1 MLTAAVQKKRELRPV
16 HRRVGTVRD
25 APIRQQEAARMRG
38 LGDHLSIGERIAFYR
53 KRRGYTQEVLA
64 GLVGRSTDWL
74 AKAESGRRRP
84 PRIDMLA
91 ELARILRVPLGDLVG
106 QSMLVEDEKQQD
118 DVPAVRDAL
127 MSPRRLSRLL
137 FGPEVDAQLPTPA
150 PAAVRVEKAWSDY
163 QGGRLGSVLAALPA
177 LLLAAQE
184 LEDRA
189 ARREEDQHDC
199 WAVSARTH
207 HLAATTLAKIGESDI
222 SWLAAERAMQAA
234 DASDDPLVL
243 ASAARSGTHALL
255 ANGRYEAAM
264 SLGDTT
270 ANWLAPRVG
279 ENDPAALSLLGMIH
293 LRAAVAAARHQDRP
307 TATRLLDRATEL
319 ADDLGSD
326 ENYWQTGFGPT
337 NVILHRLS
345 VELDLDNVSYVVEN
359 GRINVDH
366 MPQERS
372 ISHRIDFARA
382 LSLAGHGDDAFA
394 ELRKAERTSPQL
406 VRNNPRVRE
415 TLRDLTKQS
424 PVTAGSRSSEVF
436 VMAQRCRAV
445 Q

>member
-1 MLTAAVQKKRELRPV
+1 
-16 HRRVGTVRD
+16 
-25 APIRQQEAARMRG
+25 MRG

>member
-1 MLTAAVQKKRELRPV
+1 
-16 HRRVGTVRD
+16 
-25 APIRQQEAARMRG
+25 MRG

-74 AKAESGRRRP
+74 AKAETGRRKP

-106 QSMLVEDEKQQD
+106 QTMLVEDDKHQD

-137 FGPEVDAQLPTPA
+137 FGPEAEAQLPTPA
-150 PAAVRVEKAWSDY
+150 PIAVRVEKAWNDY
-163 QGGRLGSVLAALPA
+163 QGGRLGSVIAALPG
-177 LLLAAQE
+177 LLQTAQE

-189 ARREEDQHDC
+189 ARRGEDRHDC

-234 DASDDPLVL
+234 DSSDDPLVL

-264 SLGDTT
+264 QLGDAT
-270 ANWLAPRVG
+270 ANWLAPRVADS
-279 ENDPAALSLLGMIH
+279 DPSALSLLGMIH

-307 TATRLLDRATEL
+307 TATRLLDRAEEL

-337 NVILHRLS
+337 NVLLHLLS
-345 VELDLDNVSYVVEN
+345 IELDLDNIAYVVEN

-372 ISHRIDFARA
+372 VSHRIDFARA
-382 LSLAGHGDDAFA
+382 LSLAGHGDEAFA
-394 ELRKAERTSPQL
+394 ELRTAERTSPQL

-424 PVTAGSRSSEVF
+424 PVTAGARSSEVF

>member
-1 MLTAAVQKKRELRPV
+1 
-16 HRRVGTVRD
+16 
-25 APIRQQEAARMRG
+25 MRG

-74 AKAESGRRRP
+74 AKIETGRRKP

-91 ELARILRVPLGDLVG
+91 ELAQTLRIPLGDIVG
-106 QSMLVEDEKQQD
+106 QSMLMEDERQQD

-137 FGPEVDAQLPTPA
+137 FGPEVEAQLPTPA
-150 PAAVRVEKAWSDY
+150 PASVQVEKAWNDY
-163 QGGRLGSVLAALPA
+163 QGGCLGRVVAALPA
-177 LLLAAQE
+177 LLQTAHE

-189 ARREEDQHDC
+189 ARREADRHDC
-199 WAVSARTH
+199 WAASARTH
-207 HLAATTLAKIGESDI
+207 HLAATTLAKIGESDL

-264 SLGDTT
+264 ELGEAT
-270 ANWLAPRVG
+270 ATWLSSHIT
-279 ENDPAALSLLGMIH
+279 ESDPVALSLLGMIH

-307 TATRLLDRATEL
+307 TATRLLGRAEEL

-337 NVILHRLS
+337 NVLLHRLS
-345 VELDLDNVSYVVEN
+345 IELDLDNVSYVVEH

-372 ISHRIDFARA
+372 VSHRIDFSRA
-382 LSLAGHGDDAFA
+382 LSLAGQGDEAFA
-394 ELRKAERTSPQL
+394 ELRRAERTSPQL

-415 TLRDLTKQS
+415 TLRDLTRQS
-424 PVTAGSRSSEVF
+424 PVTAGARSSEVF

>member
-1 MLTAAVQKKRELRPV
+1 
-16 HRRVGTVRD
+16 
-25 APIRQQEAARMRG
+25 MRG

-74 AKAESGRRRP
+74 AKAESGRRKP

-137 FGPEVDAQLPTPA
+137 FGPEAGAQLPTPA
-150 PAAVRVEKAWSDY
+150 PAAARVENVWNDY
-163 QGGRLGSVLAALPA
+163 QGGRLGSVIAALPA
-177 LLLAAQE
+177 LLQTAQE

-189 ARREEDQHDC
+189 ARREEDRHDC

-264 SLGDTT
+264 QLGDAT
-270 ANWLAPRVG
+270 ATWLSPRVAEG
-279 ENDPAALSLLGMIH
+279 DPAALSLLGMIH

-307 TATRLLDRATEL
+307 TATRLLDRAEEL
-319 ADDLGSD
+319 SEDLGSD

-337 NVILHRLS
+337 NVLLHRLS
-345 VELDLDNVSYVVEN
+345 IELDLDNVAYVVEN

-372 ISHRIDFARA
+372 VSHRIDFARA

-394 ELRKAERTSPQL
+394 ELRTAERTSPQL

>member
-1 MLTAAVQKKRELRPV
+1 
-16 HRRVGTVRD
+16 
-25 APIRQQEAARMRG
+25 MRG
-38 LGDHLSIGERIAFYR
+38 LSDHMSIGERIAFYR

-74 AKAESGRRRP
+74 AKAESGRRQP

-91 ELARILRVPLGDLVG
+91 ELARTLRVPLGDLVG
-106 QSMLVEDEKQQD
+106 QPVLLEDEKEQD

-137 FGPEVDAQLPTPA
+137 FGPNVEAQLPTPA
-150 PAAVRVEKAWSDY
+150 PIATMVEQRWSDY
-163 QGGRLGSVLAALPA
+163 QSGRLGTVIAALPG
-177 LLLAAQE
+177 LLQTAQE

-189 ARREEDQHDC
+189 SRSGAADRQDC

-222 SWLAAERAMQAA
+222 SWLAAERAMRAA
-234 DASDDPLVL
+234 DESGDPLVL

-255 ANGRYEAAM
+255 ANGRYDDAM
-264 SLGDTT
+264 ELGDMT
-270 ANWLAPRVG
+270 AAWLSVRV
-279 ENDPAALSLLGMIH
+279 EESNPAALSLLGMVH
-293 LRAAVAAARHQDRP
+293 LRAAIAAARRQDRG
-307 TATRLLDRATEL
+307 TATSLLDRAEAL

-326 ENYWQTGFGPT
+326 ENYWQTSFGPT

-345 VELDLDNVSYVVEN
+345 AELDLDNVSYVVAHGEV
-359 GRINVDH
+359 NVDH
-366 MPQERS
+366 MAPERGV
-372 ISHRIDFARA
+372 SHRIDYARA
-382 LSLAGHGDDAFA
+382 LSLAGRGDDAFT
-394 ELRKAERTSPQL
+394 ELARAERTAPQL

-415 TLRDLTKQS
+415 TLRDLIKHA
-424 PVTAGSRSSEVF
+424 PVSGGARSSELF
-436 VMAQRCRAV
+436 IMAQRCKAV

>member
-1 MLTAAVQKKRELRPV
+1 
-16 HRRVGTVRD
+16 
-25 APIRQQEAARMRG
+25 MRG
-38 LGDHLSIGERIAFYR
+38 LGDHLSIGERIAFCR

-74 AKAESGRRRP
+74 AKAETGRRKP

-137 FGPEVDAQLPTPA
+137 FGPEADAQLPTPA
-150 PAAVRVEKAWSDY
+150 PVAVRVEKAWNDY
-163 QGGRLGSVLAALPA
+163 QGGRLGSVIAALPA
-177 LLLAAQE
+177 LLQTAQE

-189 ARREEDQHDC
+189 ARREEDRRDC

-264 SLGDTT
+264 ELGEAT
-270 ANWLAPRVG
+270 ARWLAPQV
-279 ENDPAALSLLGMIH
+279 EESDPSALSLLGMIH

-307 TATRLLDRATEL
+307 TAAGLLSRAEAL

-337 NVILHRLS
+337 NVLLHRLS
-345 VELDLDNVSYVVEN
+345 IELDLDNVAYVVEN

-372 ISHRIDFARA
+372 VSHRIDFARA
-382 LSLAGHGDDAFA
+382 LSLAGHGDEAFA

-424 PVTAGSRSSEVF
+424 PVTAGARSSEVF

>member
-1 MLTAAVQKKRELRPV
+1 
-16 HRRVGTVRD
+16 
-25 APIRQQEAARMRG
+25 MRG

-74 AKAESGRRRP
+74 AKAETGRRKP

-91 ELARILRVPLGDLVG
+91 ELARILRVPLGDLLG
-106 QSMLVEDEKQQD
+106 QTLLVEDEKHQD

-137 FGPEVDAQLPTPA
+137 FGPEADVQLPTPA
-150 PAAVRVEKAWSDY
+150 PVAVRVEHAWNDY
-163 QGGRLGSVLAALPA
+163 QGGRLGSVIAALPA
-177 LLLAAQE
+177 LLQTAQE

-189 ARREEDQHDC
+189 GRRGEDRRDC

-207 HLAATTLAKIGESDI
+207 HLAATTLAKVGESDV
-222 SWLAAERAMQAA
+222 SWLAAERAMRAA
-234 DASDDPLVL
+234 DESDDPMVL

-264 SLGDTT
+264 ELGDTT
-270 ANWLAPRVG
+270 ATWLASQVA
-279 ENDPAALSLLGMIH
+279 ESDPSALSLLGMIH
-293 LRAAVAAARHQDRP
+293 LRAAVAAARYQDRP
-307 TATRLLDRATEL
+307 TAARLLNRAEEL

-345 VELDLDNVSYVVEN
+345 IELDLDNVSYVVEN
-359 GRINVDH
+359 GRIDVDH

-372 ISHRIDFARA
+372 VSHRIDYSRA
-382 LSLAGHGDDAFA
+382 LSLAGHGDEAFT
-394 ELRKAERTSPQL
+394 ELRTAERTAPQL

-415 TLRDLTKQS
+415 TLRDLIKQA
-424 PVTAGSRSSEVF
+424 PVSGGSRSSEVF

>member
-1 MLTAAVQKKRELRPV
+1 
-16 HRRVGTVRD
+16 
-25 APIRQQEAARMRG
+25 MRG

-64 GLVGRSTDWL
+64 GLAGRSTDWL
-74 AKAESGRRRP
+74 AKIETGRRKP
-84 PRIDMLA
+84 PRIDMLT
-91 ELARILRVPLGDLVG
+91 ELAHILRVPLGDLLG
-106 QSMLVEDEKQQD
+106 QTVLVESGQQQD

-137 FGPEVDAQLPTPA
+137 FGPEVEAQLPTPA
-150 PAAVRVEKAWSDY
+150 PVAVRVEHAWNDY
-163 QGGRLGSVLAALPA
+163 QGGRLGSVIAALPA
-177 LLLAAQE
+177 LLRAAQE

-189 ARREEDQHDC
+189 ARVGDDRRDC

-222 SWLAAERAMQAA
+222 SWLAAERAMRAA
-234 DASDDPLVL
+234 DESDDPLVL
-243 ASAARSGTHALL
+243 ASAARSGTHSLI
-255 ANGRYEAAM
+255 ANGRYDDALELGNTAA
-264 SLGDTT
+264 
-270 ANWLAPRVG
+270 AWLSARVS
-279 ENDPAALSLLGMIH
+279 ETDPAALSLLGMIH

-307 TATRLLDRATEL
+307 TATTLLDRAEEL

-337 NVILHRLS
+337 NVALHRLS
-345 VELDLDNVSYVVEN
+345 VELDLDNISYVIAH
-359 GRINVDH
+359 GGIDVDH

-372 ISHRIDFARA
+372 VSHRIDYARG
-382 LSLAGHGDDAFA
+382 LSLAGRTDDAFVA
-394 ELRKAERTSPQL
+394 LRTAERTSPQL

-415 TLRDLTKQS
+415 TLRDLIKQS
-424 PVTAGSRSSEVF
+424 PVTGGARSSEVF
-436 VMAQRCRAV
+436 GMAQRCRAV